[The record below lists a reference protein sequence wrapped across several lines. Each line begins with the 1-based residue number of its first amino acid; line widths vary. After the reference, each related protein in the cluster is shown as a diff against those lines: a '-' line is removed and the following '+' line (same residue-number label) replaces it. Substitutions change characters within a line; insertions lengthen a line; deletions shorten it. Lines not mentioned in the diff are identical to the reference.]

1 MQLDVDDALRG
12 HVFTVQDAL
21 FWIAFIIAIT
31 VAASMIPADG
41 HEPALALAGV
51 GVYLAG
57 LAAHAV
63 IGRRAQTTRL
73 G

>member
-12 HVFTVQDAL
+12 HVFTIQDAL
-21 FWIAFIIAIT
+21 FWISAVFAT
-31 VAASMIPADG
+31 AVAAGVIPADG

-51 GVYLAG
+51 AVYLVG
-57 LAAHAV
+57 LVVHAA
-63 IGRRAQTTRL
+63 IGRRAASP

>member
-1 MQLDVDDALRG
+1 L
-12 HVFTVQDAL
+12 
-21 FWIAFIIAIT
+21 
-31 VAASMIPADG
+31 AASVIPPDG
-41 HEPALALAGV
+41 HQPGLALAGV

-63 IGRRAQTTRL
+63 IGRRALTP